1 MAKRILVVDDDPDL
15 REAAEIILSNAG
27 YGVPSASSASE
38 AMEKIQAS
46 PPDLIL
52 LDVMMET
59 ETEGFHLAYKLREDK
74 RYKDIPIIILTCIE
88 EATGEILEP
97 EKSGDFLPVDAFLR
111 KPLDAKTLKG
121 KVAEVLGSGSV

>member
-1 MAKRILVVDDDPDL
+1 MPEATFVLIEPPGEAELLRRLTGRGSETEESLKRRFAKARQ
-15 REAAEIILSNAG
+15 
-27 YGVPSASSASE
+27 
-38 AMEKIQAS
+38 EK
-46 PPDLIL
+46 PDLIL